1 MTEERF
7 SINDNDFDAQLQF
20 QIAEY
25 GRNISNEDVVKK
37 LNNYESSRLKW
48 QKEKRKY
55 RRREDKYQ
63 RVIGGIMAYLELL
76 INDDLWWEWNED

>member
-7 SINDNDFDAQLQF
+7 SINDSDDAQLQF

-25 GRNISNEDVVKK
+25 GINISNEDVVKK
-37 LNNYESSRLKW
+37 LNNYENSRLKW

>member
-7 SINDNDFDAQLQF
+7 SINDNDDAQLQF

>member
-7 SINDNDFDAQLQF
+7 SINDSDDAQLQF

-25 GRNISNEDVVKK
+25 GINISNEDVVKK
-37 LNNYESSRLKW
+37 LNNYENSRLKW

-55 RRREDKYQ
+55 RRREEKYQ

>member
-1 MTEERF
+1 MTGERF
-7 SINDNDFDAQLQF
+7 SINDSDDAQLQF

-25 GRNISNEDVVKK
+25 GINISNEDVVKK